1 LLPKK
6 TKLEKSKKDFV
17 KYLFVAFVIQAIPGL
32 AEYSFTNFL
41 FDLLTILNVTGAITA
56 GFSFYFYLFNK
67 DKLALKTIPVLIGIS
82 LVAHTIVYAFIIS
95 DPILWGYFIDWS
107 ISIMAFFIG
116 GLTTY
121 ALTAFLF
128 WVYGKVKNWLNK

>member
-1 LLPKK
+1 MLPKK

-56 GFSFYFYLFNK
+56 GVFFFFFFFFK
-67 DKLALKTIPVLIGIS
+67 KKIILKKNT
-82 LVAHTIVYAFIIS
+82 
-95 DPILWGYFIDWS
+95 PILGWKS
-107 ISIMAFFIG
+107 
-116 GLTTY
+116 L
-121 ALTAFLF
+121 
-128 WVYGKVKNWLNK
+128 